1 MPAITTRDQTPLDVL
16 DRAAEWNEDKSRHE
30 EARAKSAHKNGWQ
43 PSEVAVHR
51 RDALHHWDTAVELRR
66 LVNDRVRRA
75 AE

>member
-1 MPAITTRDQTPLDVL
+1 MPVITTRDQTPTDVIS
-16 DRAAEWNEDKSRHE
+16 AAAIWNEEKAAHE
-30 EARAKSAHKNGWQ
+30 EARAETAHKNGWQ